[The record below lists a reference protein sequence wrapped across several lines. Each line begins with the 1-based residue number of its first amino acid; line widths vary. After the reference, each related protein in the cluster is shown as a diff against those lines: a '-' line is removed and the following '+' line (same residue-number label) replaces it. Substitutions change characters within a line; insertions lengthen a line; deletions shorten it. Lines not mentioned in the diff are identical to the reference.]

1 MSHEQSLSTVNK
13 KREKE
18 PISASCAGKEKA
30 VEQEGAVACRL
41 TGTNPDDTCACC
53 SAGAYLACDLQ
64 GQ

>member
-30 VEQEGAVACRL
+30 VEEEGAVACRL

-53 SAGAYLACDLQ
+53 SAGA
-64 GQ
+64 